1 MKKKHIYIYI
11 IEELKEQVVGEE
23 SYITYIM
30 ASTEP
35 TSSTEG
41 KKNEETTLKSKL
53 PKDYKKVAQLMAGKQ
68 GICSSSEGVKLKS
81 AKCGVKRV
89 QYVTGPRIV
98 DWIYDNAESL
108 KKIGVIINTS
118 KDACSLVEG
127 LLRGNFLRRANHNK
141 DAGRGVLEPVRPK
154 TNQCPIADLKDKKAF
169 FIFEFQGSQSLR
181 NMLSA
186 GVVVVCFA
194 LTLFPVWPRLLK
206 VAIWYLS
213 VTFLIL
219 LTGFI
224 FIRMLIWLV
233 FWLLGFE
240 AWFFPNI
247 FDDELSVSDS
257 FKPIFSFERAEPGQM
272 QIRLATIG
280 VIVGLGYIVANQ
292 PTSFDTYIH
301 ESKKFTFDLYEGKFL
316 SDMSQ
321 QDKDNI
327 DVPKFDTLEDIL
339 GLTDEAEEKENEF
352 GNEQAG
358 DDLINQI
365 LQDEAE
371 EEEQLEKEREDEYR
385 ESKKQNKKKKKEE
398 REKKAEQQENADA
411 TAASENSSEEDED
424 DNKKKDL

>member
-1 MKKKHIYIYI
+1 
-11 IEELKEQVVGEE
+11 
-23 SYITYIM
+23 
-30 ASTEP
+30 
-35 TSSTEG
+35 
-41 KKNEETTLKSKL
+41 
-53 PKDYKKVAQLMAGKQ
+53 
-68 GICSSSEGVKLKS
+68 
-81 AKCGVKRV
+81 
-89 QYVTGPRIV
+89 
-98 DWIYDNAESL
+98 
-108 KKIGVIINTS
+108 
-118 KDACSLVEG
+118 
-127 LLRGNFLRRANHNK
+127 
-141 DAGRGVLEPVRPK
+141 
-154 TNQCPIADLKDKKAF
+154 
-169 FIFEFQGSQSLR
+169 
-181 NMLSA
+181 
-186 GVVVVCFA
+186 
-194 LTLFPVWPRLLK
+194 
-206 VAIWYLS
+206 
-213 VTFLIL
+213 
-219 LTGFI
+219 
-224 FIRMLIWLV
+224 MLIWLV